1 MKAGEPIWKAMGAKR
16 RTIDSPRQL
25 WAAAT
30 AYFGW
35 AEANPLY
42 EEKPF
47 AYQGEVKI
55 ERVARMRAMS
65 ITGLLVFLG
74 IGKEAW
80 TDYQSRAG
88 FAEVTARIEDV
99 IRTQKFEGA
108 AADLLNASIVQRELG
123 LGDKAELSLSGE
135 TISDEDLDARIAE
148 LVAKAGTGAA
158 DRGKGEAKG
167 KKPARHLSAVSKTGG
182 LPRRRR

>member
-1 MKAGEPIWKAMGAKR
+1 
-16 RTIDSPRQL
+16 
-25 WAAAT
+25 
-30 AYFGW
+30 
-35 AEANPLY
+35 
-42 EEKPF
+42 
-47 AYQGEVKI
+47 
-55 ERVARMRAMS
+55 MS

-80 TDYQSRAG
+80 TNYQSRAG
-88 FAEVTARIEDV
+88 FAEVTARIEDM

-123 LGDKAELSLSGE
+123 LGDKAELSVSGE

-167 KKPARHLSAVSKTGG
+167 EKPARRPTGRIAKQAEFHAAGASIASGCSWPATSSA
-182 LPRRRR
+182 RRWPAAPNGRSI